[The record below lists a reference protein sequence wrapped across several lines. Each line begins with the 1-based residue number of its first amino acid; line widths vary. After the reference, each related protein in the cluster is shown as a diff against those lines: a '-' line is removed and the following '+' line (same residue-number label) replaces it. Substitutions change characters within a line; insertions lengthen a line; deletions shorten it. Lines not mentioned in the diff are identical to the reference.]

1 MSLSRAV
8 HDARLGSLPED
19 IESPTAKLVYLAL
32 DAGGTATVDE
42 LRETLDLQKLVLFET
57 LGTLESKGLVDADGR
72 RYLTT

>member
-1 MSLSRAV
+1 MSLTRTV
-8 HDARLGSLPED
+8 QNDRLESLPDD

-42 LRETLDLQKLVLFET
+42 LRNALDLQKLVLFET
-57 LGTLESKGLVDADGR
+57 LGTLESKGLVSADGR

>member
-1 MSLSRAV
+1 MSLTQAV
-8 HDARLGSLPED
+8 HDTRLEALPED

-57 LGTLESKGLVDADGR
+57 LGILESKGLVDADGR
-72 RYLTT
+72 YYLTT

>member
-1 MSLSRAV
+1 MSLTQAV
-8 HDARLGSLPED
+8 HDTRLESLPEE
-19 IESPTAKLVYLAL
+19 IESSTAKLVYLAL
-32 DAGGTATVDE
+32 DANGAATVDE